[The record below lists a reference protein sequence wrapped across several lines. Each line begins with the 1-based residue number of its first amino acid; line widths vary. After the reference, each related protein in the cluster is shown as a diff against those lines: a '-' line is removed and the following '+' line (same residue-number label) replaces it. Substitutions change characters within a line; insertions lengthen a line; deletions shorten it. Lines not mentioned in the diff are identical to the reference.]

1 MPTTS
6 RLPFDRLDAALD
18 QAATVDPIYLT
29 TAEKQDALTGWSR
42 VIGRAQAQ
50 QFRVLA
56 AADDIA
62 IETGDRSTA
71 HWLATAT
78 RDNPGTLRRH
88 AALADALDRRWTA
101 VADAFAT
108 GDLNMAQVRVI
119 TDALD
124 ALPADL
130 GDDLGRRPRP

>member
-29 TAEKQDALTGWSR
+29 TTEKQDALTGWSR

-50 QFRVLA
+50 QLRVLA

-71 HWLATAT
+71 HWLAHRHPRPP
-78 RDNPGTLRRH
+78 RDRTTPRR
-88 AALADALDRRWTA
+88 A
-101 VADAFAT
+101 
-108 GDLNMAQVRVI
+108 
-119 TDALD
+119 
-124 ALPADL
+124 
-130 GDDLGRRPRP
+130 GRRPRPTLDRRRRRLRRR

>member
-1 MPTTS
+1 MPATS
-6 RLPFDRLDAALD
+6 RLPFDRLEAALD
-18 QAATVDPIYLT
+18 HAATVDPIYLT

-50 QFRVLA
+50 QLRVLA

-78 RDNPGTLRRH
+78 RDHPGTVRRH
-88 AALADALDRRWTA
+88 AALADAL
-101 VADAFAT
+101 ADA
-108 GDLNMAQVRVI
+108 G
-119 TDALD
+119 
-124 ALPADL
+124 PASPPIWARTC
-130 GDDLGRRPRP
+130 GRRPRP

>member
-29 TAEKQDALTGWSR
+29 TTEKQDALTGWSR

-50 QFRVLA
+50 QLRVLA

-62 IETGDRSTA
+62 DQTGDRSTA
-71 HWLATAT
+71 HWLA
-78 RDNPGTLRRH
+78 
-88 AALADALDRRWTA
+88 DRRPATTPGPY
-101 VADAFAT
+101 DAT
-108 GDLNMAQVRVI
+108 PPSPTPS
-119 TDALD
+119 TDAG
-124 ALPADL
+124 PASPTPSPPATSTS
-130 GDDLGRRPRP
+130 PRSG